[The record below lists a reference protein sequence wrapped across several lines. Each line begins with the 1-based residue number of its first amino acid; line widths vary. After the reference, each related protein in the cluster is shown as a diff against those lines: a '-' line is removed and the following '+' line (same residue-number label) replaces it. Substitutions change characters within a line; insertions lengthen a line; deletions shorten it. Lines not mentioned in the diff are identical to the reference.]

1 MFSIHSFSFEKGSN
15 RQNHSSSGSLHPVKK
30 STPSKIPPPPPPLT
44 AIWKTLLDCD
54 SKQSSV
60 LHTKI
65 TSYLVL

>member
-30 STPSKIPPPPPPLT
+30 STPSKIPPPPT
-44 AIWKTLLDCD
+44 TIWKTLLDCD

>member
-30 STPSKIPPPPPPLT
+30 STPSKIPPPPLT

>member
-30 STPSKIPPPPPPLT
+30 STPSKIPPPLT